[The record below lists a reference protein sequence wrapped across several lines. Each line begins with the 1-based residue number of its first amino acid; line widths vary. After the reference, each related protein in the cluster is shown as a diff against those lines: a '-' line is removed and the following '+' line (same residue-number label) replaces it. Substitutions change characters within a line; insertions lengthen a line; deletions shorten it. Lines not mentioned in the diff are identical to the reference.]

1 MPGISE
7 SNDSNYELSEFTV
20 MKLELYDHSR
30 LMTSIELLIQK
41 KNGSQNK
48 RPEMSRFERYR
59 AKQFALKTHR
69 KRIRIDLAK
78 EIRNLLER
86 GN

>member
-1 MPGISE
+1 M
-7 SNDSNYELSEFTV
+7 N
-20 MKLELYDHSR
+20 LELHDHSR
-30 LMTSIELLIQK
+30 LMTSIELLIQKKKKK

-86 GN
+86 KGKLNKTIP